1 MYEKLKNEVL
11 AKLTE
16 KRLIHTEGVRKTAA
30 RMCEI
35 YGEDREKVD
44 LAVCF
49 HDLYGGKQAEE
60 LDRLIDKYGIPGRY
74 KGNANLAHG
83 KLAAAAM
90 EQDYGITD
98 EEVLSAVSFHTTGR
112 ADMSTMEK
120 IVFLSDATEPGRDY
134 PGVDALR
141 EMAEESLDRACLMSL
156 EGTIKFLEEQ
166 GVANIDSDTIEARD
180 YLLERLNSKQ

>member
-1 MYEKLKNEVL
+1 MYEKLKNEIL

-16 KRLIHTEGVRKTAA
+16 KRLVHTEGVRRTAA
-30 RMCEI
+30 GLCEI
-35 YGEDREKVD
+35 YGEDKEKVD

-49 HDLYGGKQAEE
+49 HDLYRGKQAEE
-60 LDRLIDKYGIPGRY
+60 LDRLIEKYGVPERY

-90 EQDYGITD
+90 EQDYGLTD
-98 EEVLSAVSFHTTGR
+98 EDVLNAVSFHTTGR
-112 ADMSTMEK
+112 AAMSTMEK
-120 IVFLSDATEPGRDY
+120 IVFLADAIEPGRDY

-141 EMAEESLDRACLMSL
+141 KMAEESLDKACLMSL

-166 GVANIDSDTIEARD
+166 GVADIDTDTIEARD
-180 YLLERLNSKQ
+180 YLLETINSEH